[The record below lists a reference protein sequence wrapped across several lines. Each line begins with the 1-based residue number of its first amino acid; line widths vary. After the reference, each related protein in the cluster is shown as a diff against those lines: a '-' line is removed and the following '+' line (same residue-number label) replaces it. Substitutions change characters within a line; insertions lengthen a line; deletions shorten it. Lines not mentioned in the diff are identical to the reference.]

1 MKNNRDFPLVTMIA
15 TLTAMLA
22 TASSLAAGS
31 TPALVITT
39 SGSGSGWAW
48 ISIIV
53 GILAG
58 GGLIAGSVASA
69 RKAKESLEWPSV
81 PGTVLSSQLVP
92 DTSGDIATF
101 RPVVTYSYV
110 VNGQALR
117 CDRVHYS
124 STTSKKV
131 LTKYPQG
138 STVQVFFDPRAP
150 STAVLEQGG
159 STRTMLFV
167 GIAVAIGG
175 CVIGSMMR

>member
-1 MKNNRDFPLVTMIA
+1 MKSNQYFPLTTIA
-15 TLTAMLA
+15 ALTIALA
-22 TASSLAAGS
+22 TVSSLAAGPMPS
-31 TPALVITT
+31 LVVTT

-48 ISIIV
+48 ISAIV

-58 GGLIAGSVASA
+58 GGLIVGSVASA
-69 RKAKESLEWPSV
+69 RKAKESLQWPSV
-81 PGTVLSSQLVP
+81 PGTVLSSRLVP
-92 DTSGDIATF
+92 DTSGDIASFT
-101 RPVVTYSYV
+101 PVVTYAYV
-110 VNGQALR
+110 VNGQALQ

-167 GIAVAIGG
+167 GIAVAVGG